1 MNKYEIIFDMRKDKM
16 LFVFK
21 RYKHDDNKIS
31 ISENLSFLSI
41 ISFIVITR
49 SLKLIIKNKLNEN
62 NFDVNSSKNIKK
74 RSTSTFKAFKKKM
87 I

>member
-1 MNKYEIIFDMRKDKM
+1 MFDMRKNKM

-21 RYKHDDNKIS
+21 RYKHNNNKVL

-41 ISFIVITR
+41 ILFIIIIRSFKSIA
-49 SLKLIIKNKLNEN
+49 KNKLNEN
-62 NFDVNSSKNIKK
+62 DFDMNSLKDIKK
-74 RSTSTFKAFKKKM
+74 RSTSILRTFKKKM

>member
-1 MNKYEIIFDMRKDKM
+1 MIFNMRKDKM

-31 ISENLSFLSI
+31 ISKNLLFLLI

-49 SLKLIIKNKLNEN
+49 SLKFIIKNKSNED
-62 NFDVNSSKNIKK
+62 NFDVNSLKDIKK
-74 RSTSTFKAFKKKM
+74 KINIDPSNT
-87 I
+87 